1 MIAKIK
7 KKRKYTY
14 IYVCRNKNEDVK
26 NECKIF
32 LHSMIRMTRLQVG
45 GNNFESEIIL
55 QRCAL
60 IKEEKEG
67 IATILGGG
75 KKK

>member
-1 MIAKIK
+1 MIAKI

-14 IYVCRNKNEDVK
+14 IYICSGNKNEDVK

-45 GNNFESEIIL
+45 GNNF
-55 QRCAL
+55 
-60 IKEEKEG
+60 
-67 IATILGGG
+67 
-75 KKK
+75 